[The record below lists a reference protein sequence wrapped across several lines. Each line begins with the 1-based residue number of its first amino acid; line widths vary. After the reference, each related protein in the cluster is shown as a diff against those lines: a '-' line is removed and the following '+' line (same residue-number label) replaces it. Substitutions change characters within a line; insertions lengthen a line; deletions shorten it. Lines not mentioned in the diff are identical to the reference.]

1 MNKEKRVIIAI
12 CVTIVIA
19 TLVYAKLMLNLDW
32 LAIIVPM
39 ILSFFTSIIVNL
51 IFRMENDNFQLDYL
65 SGGPGSGHGYNV
77 ANEKEY
83 IYVPLTKM
91 DTVKPEVSLVVDDK
105 TEPIMYGGYSIFCI
119 QGMIFMYAV
128 LIDGA
133 FYCFDI
139 RDIASKVKFTD
150 SQDEI
155 NTIIGD
161 KRRWLQSFFKSLE
174 GSQFIFDVKKNN
186 K

>member
-1 MNKEKRVIIAI
+1 MSKERQIIIAI
-12 CVTIVIA
+12 CLTIVIA
-19 TLVYAKLMLNLDW
+19 TLAYAKLMLNLDW
-32 LAIIVPM
+32 QAIIVPM
-39 ILSFFTSIIVNL
+39 ILSFFTSIMVNL

-155 NTIIGD
+155 NTIVGD

>member
-32 LAIIVPM
+32 QAIIVPM

>member
-32 LAIIVPM
+32 QAIIVPM

-133 FYCFDI
+133 FYSFDI

>member
-1 MNKEKRVIIAI
+1 MSKERQIIIAI
-12 CVTIVIA
+12 CLTIVIA
-19 TLVYAKLMLNLDW
+19 TLVYAILILNLNW
-32 LAIIVPM
+32 QIMIVTI
-39 ILSFFTSIIVNL
+39 ILSLFTSIIVSL
-51 IFRMENDNFQLDYL
+51 MFRTENDDYQLDYL
-65 SGGPGSGHGYNV
+65 SGGPGSGYGYSV

-91 DTVKPEVSLVVDDK
+91 DAAKPEVSLVVDDK

-150 SQDEI
+150 PQDEI
-155 NTIIGD
+155 NTIVGD

>member
-1 MNKEKRVIIAI
+1 MSKERQIIIAI
-12 CVTIVIA
+12 CLTIVIA
-19 TLVYAKLMLNLDW
+19 TLAYAKLMLNLDW
-32 LAIIVPM
+32 QAIIVPM

-150 SQDEI
+150 PQDEI
-155 NTIIGD
+155 NTIVGA
-161 KRRWLQSFFKSLE
+161 KRRWLQSFFKSL
-174 GSQFIFDVKKNN
+174 
-186 K
+186 

>member
-1 MNKEKRVIIAI
+1 MSKERQIIIAI
-12 CVTIVIA
+12 CLTIVIA
-19 TLVYAKLMLNLDW
+19 TLAYAKLMLNLDW
-32 LAIIVPM
+32 QAIIVPM

-150 SQDEI
+150 PQDEI
-155 NTIIGD
+155 NTIVGD
-161 KRRWLQSFFKSLE
+161 KRRWLLE
-174 GSQFIFDVKKNN
+174 NPV
-186 K
+186 